1 MARIRDIV
9 VDCARPAPLAR
20 FWVAVLEDYAIA
32 PYSEEDLEHLRAQGV
47 DDPEDDPT
55 VLVLPGP
62 GGGPRLWFT
71 RVPEPKT
78 VKDRIHLDLEADDPE
93 AELRRLGDLGARFL
107 WETGTLTVLADP
119 EGNEFC
125 LLKHREP
132 GRAWS

>member
-1 MARIRDIV
+1 MARIKDIV

-32 PYSEEDLEHLRAQGV
+32 PYTEEDLEHLRAQGV
-47 DDPEDDPT
+47 EDPEDDPT

-71 RVPEPKT
+71 KVPEPKT
-78 VKDRIHLDLEADDPE
+78 VKDRIHLDLVAGDPG
-93 AELRRLGDLGARFL
+93 AELQRLTGLGARFL
-107 WETGTLTVLADP
+107 WETDTLTVLADP

-125 LLKHREP
+125 LLKRDE
-132 GRAWS
+132 

>member
-1 MARIRDIV
+1 MARIKDIV

-32 PYSEEDLEHLRAQGV
+32 PYTQEDLDYLRSKGI
-47 DDPEDDPT
+47 DDVEDDPA

-71 RVPEPKT
+71 KVPEPKT
-78 VKDRIHLDLEADDPE
+78 VKDRIHLDLEADDPD
-93 AELRRLGDLGARFL
+93 AELRRLTGLGARVL
-107 WETGTLTVLADP
+107 WETDTLTVLADL

-125 LLKHREP
+125 LLKRSE
-132 GRAWS
+132 